1 MKLALALIAVMLACT
16 PARAQEVGRLFF
28 TPEQRA
34 ALDAR
39 RKARVPDKPT
49 PVAVVASPTTR
60 LDGYVRRSDGRA
72 TVWVNGI
79 ELNDT
84 GPDAPR
90 IDPRRSTDA
99 SVSITVGD
107 SGARA
112 RLKPGEVLDRGS
124 GEVRDV
130 LGSQGEIRVRRPAP

>member
-1 MKLALALIAVMLACT
+1 MRLALALVASLLICL
-16 PARAQEVGRLFF
+16 PARAQELGRLFF
-28 TPEQRA
+28 TPDQRA

-49 PVAVVASPTTR
+49 PVPIVASPTTR

-72 TVWVNGI
+72 TVWVNGAA
-79 ELNDT
+79 LDDT
-84 GPDAPR
+84 GAGAPR
-90 IDPRRSTDA
+90 IDPRRTDA
-99 SVSITVGD
+99 SVSLPVGD

-130 LGSQGEIRVRRPAP
+130 LGPNGAVQVRRGSP